1 MFTVILGVA
10 VAVLGVLIVRERRFG
25 QVLVGAACL
34 AVGAYLAIDGL
45 LTINA
50 LLH

>member
-1 MFTVILGVA
+1 MFYVILGIA
-10 VAVLGVLIVRERRFG
+10 LAVLGGLLVRERRFG

-34 AVGAYLAIDGL
+34 AVGAYLAISGL
-45 LTINA
+45 LEING